1 MFPQVVNEFVEMCG
15 KCGMDTRD
23 AKWAYRV
30 ISPPSRERDPSRE
43 QAIGMVRE
51 NIRGL
56 PGRPS
61 LALLLL
67 SSDDKILYVGLKYVP
82 RPELHCADAHELRHR
97 ALLDVTLGVVNV
109 CVLSQKFRKGQV
121 CTDSIIGFRRLA
133 EVLTYNDGIASIFRQ
148 CSPESQYETRRGE
161 PCSDWSRQHLASA
174 KANHAYGCGRDA
186 S

>member
-23 AKWAYRV
+23 AKWAYRI
-30 ISPPSRERDPSRE
+30 ISPPSRDRDPSRE

-67 SSDDKILYVGLKYVP
+67 SSDDKILYAGLKYVP
-82 RPELHCADAHELRHR
+82 RPELHCADAHEIRHR
-97 ALLDVTLGVVNV
+97 ALLDVSLGVINV

-133 EVLTYNDGIASIFRQ
+133 EVLTCNDGIASIFRQ
-148 CSPESQYETRRGE
+148 CGPESQYETRRGE